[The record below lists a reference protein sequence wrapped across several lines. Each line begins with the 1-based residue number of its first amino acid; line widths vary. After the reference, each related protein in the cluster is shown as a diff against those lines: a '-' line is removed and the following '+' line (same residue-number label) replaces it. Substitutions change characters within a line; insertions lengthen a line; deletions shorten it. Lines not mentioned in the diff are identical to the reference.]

1 MRKIHILI
9 LPVIVLLL
17 TSFTGQT
24 PDPDG
29 VQRVP
34 TITPELDRS
43 PYKIPLPPPG
53 SLYHGVF
60 PGRFDG
66 AEDEISLF
74 ELDSYEQAAGKPAAW
89 VYFSHNW
96 FNDRAFPQV
105 TVDWIHERGSIPYIR
120 LMMRNSEDQHKAE
133 KVFTLKSILE
143 GKFDRDI
150 RAWCRSAAALD
161 YPILA
166 EYGTEVNGQWF
177 AWNGVWNGGGK
188 RGSYGVSD
196 EPDGPERFRDTYRYL
211 IDVCR
216 IEGAGNIT
224 WVFHVNNEDHPQESW
239 NRFENYYP
247 GDDYIDWLAMSV
259 YGAQSPFDD
268 EWPEF
273 GVAFNDAYNRLVDLA
288 PGKPIIVAEF
298 GMTGYH
304 PKADPADWTARAFYS
319 LKTEVTKPGSRLV
332 GFSWWNE
339 AWPNN
344 DDPVMDTN
352 MLIQDNPIL
361 AEVFLREVADDP
373 LILGRT
379 TDQP

>member
-1 MRKIHILI
+1 MRKIQILI
-9 LPVIVLLL
+9 LPVIALLL

-43 PYKIPLPPPG
+43 TYAIPLPPSG

-66 AEDEISLF
+66 AEDEVTSFDLDEY
-74 ELDSYEQAAGKPAAW
+74 ELKAGKSAAW

-96 FNDRAFPQV
+96 FNDRAFPLE
-105 TVDWIHERGSIPYIR
+105 TVEWIHERGSIPYIR

-133 KVFTLKSILE
+133 KVFTLNSILE

-150 RAWCRSAAALD
+150 RAWCRTAASLD

-166 EYGTEVNGQWF
+166 EYGTEVNGNWF
-177 AWNGVWNGGGK
+177 SWNGIWNGGGK

-196 EPDGPERFRDTYRYL
+196 DPDGPERFRDTYRYL

-224 WVFHVNNEDHPQESW
+224 WVFHVNHEDHPQEAW

-247 GDDYIDWLAMSV
+247 GNEYIDWLAMSV

-268 EWPEF
+268 EWPDFEM
-273 GVAFNDAYNRLVDLA
+273 AYNAAYDRLVEMA
-288 PGKPIIVAEF
+288 PGKPVIVAEF
-298 GMTGYH
+298 GMNGYH
-304 PKADPADWTARAFYS
+304 PKADPADWTARALAA
-319 LKTEVTKPGSRLV
+319 LKRSALQPNSRLA

-339 AWPNN
+339 GWPNN
-344 DDPVMDTN
+344 DDPMMDTN
-352 MLIQDNPIL
+352 MRIQDNPIL
-361 AEVFLREVADDP
+361 ADVFQREVAGDP
-373 LILGRT
+373 LVLGRIESS
-379 TDQP
+379 Q